1 MCTVHPVSLQM
12 NLFQKDSDCRPFCEL
27 ICPSPSVVCVR
38 LHAYP
43 PNFGFTCLDVEK
55 GFIKCIHNLLG
66 LSWSLN

>member
-12 NLFQKDSDCRPFCEL
+12 NLLQKDSDCEL

-38 LHAYP
+38 LYAYP

-66 LSWSLN
+66 LSWSLS